1 MLKLNKGGWMAL
13 ILLMLGGLNWGL
25 IGFFDFNLA
34 TAIFGDMTRLTRII
48 YSLVGLAAM
57 YTVFES
63 LLTYRIKYAGTHKA
77 HPA

>member
-13 ILLMLGGLNWGL
+13 IVLMVGGLNWGL
-25 IGFFDFNLA
+25 IGFFDFNLV
-34 TAIFGDMTRLTRII
+34 TAIFGDMTRLSRVI

-57 YTVFES
+57 YTVFEG
-63 LLTYRIKYAGTHKA
+63 LLTYRIKSAGAHKP